1 MFVLGKLL
9 LDGKRHNW
17 ATNTF
22 YWKYEPHEVRTFSYF
37 LQASE
42 EDKSDNDNDFEPPI
56 VGEQFQIVL
65 NKLNEKIRIF
75 QDPLNFFQFYLIYFS
90 THGISFSEMYARE
103 LIFEVSRYLILIV
116 MWIQPISSFT
126 ELVN

>member
-1 MFVLGKLL
+1 MIMMIL
-9 LDGKRHNW
+9 
-17 ATNTF
+17 
-22 YWKYEPHEVRTFSYF
+22 KY
-37 LQASE
+37 L
-42 EDKSDNDNDFEPPI
+42 EPPI

>member
-1 MFVLGKLL
+1 MNLMKLEPSVIFFRPQ
-9 LDGKRHNW
+9 KRIKVIMIMIL
-17 ATNTF
+17 
-22 YWKYEPHEVRTFSYF
+22 KY
-37 LQASE
+37 L
-42 EDKSDNDNDFEPPI
+42 EPPI

-65 NKLNEKIRIF
+65 NKLNGKIRIF
-75 QDPLNFFQFYLIYFS
+75 QDPLNFFQFYLIYFY